1 MRYRSAYACLHQSS
15 RTKNANMKV
24 SFRLPR
30 ACFDFMFHWQC
41 VSQYIA
47 LVPRKCSF
55 RAPLFSINFFSCC
68 FASAASLVGTD
79 QLRLTQRHRY
89 LGIRGRYAAV
99 LIFPLSK
106 ISLKVDHQHFKIF
119 QMVNFCSTKLRGT
132 QTQTWKCK
140 DPVSLNWID
149 LNWSIRDPPVASG
162 TINWT

>member
-15 RTKNANMKV
+15 RTKNANVKV
-24 SFRLPR
+24 AFRLPR

-41 VSQYIA
+41 VSQYIT

-55 RAPLFSINFFSCC
+55 HAPLFSINFFSCC

-79 QLRLTQRHRY
+79 RLRLTQRHRY

-106 ISLKVDHQHFKIF
+106 MSLKVDHQHFKIF

-140 DPVSLNWID
+140 DPVSLN
-149 LNWSIRDPPVASG
+149 
-162 TINWT
+162 

>member
-1 MRYRSAYACLHQSS
+1 MRHRSAYACLHQSS

-41 VSQYIA
+41 VSQYKT

-79 QLRLTQRHRY
+79 QLLATTHAGAPIFGHTRPLCSCPY
-89 LGIRGRYAAV
+89 LSSV
-99 LIFPLSK
+99 KHFSE
-106 ISLKVDHQHFKIF
+106 SLKVDHQHFKIF
-119 QMVNFCSTKLRGT
+119 QDFQVVNFCSTKLRGT
-132 QTQTWKCK
+132 QT
-140 DPVSLNWID
+140 
-149 LNWSIRDPPVASG
+149 
-162 TINWT
+162 